1 MRLWKIWP
9 SLILAPSFVFVILTV
24 NLDTKGLET

>member
-1 MRLWKIWP
+1 MRLWKIRP
-9 SLILAPSFVFVILTV
+9 SLILAPSFVILTV